1 MSQYSSAFEFNE
13 FYLEFLAYHYVS
25 NRFQTFLLD
34 SEYERMKCGI
44 TPDHSSIHKI
54 GSYNTLTQTTI
65 LAKYQANTI
74 LNNSTLS
81 NSTSPTSVTCIW
93 ENIQKVHYNSP
104 KVFNFNYIKIQDI
117 VLKSSSAIKKIK
129 LKRYYTRESLCTGP
143 IHDLDLIAQSNDDSW
158 YPVPLKSAID
168 YYGDL
173 DLLHPSQF
181 EVIISVYVFVHSSH
195 IRTTQKVL

>member
-1 MSQYSSAFEFNE
+1 MSQYPSAFEFNE

-44 TPDHSSIHKI
+44 TPYHSSIHKI
-54 GSYNTLTQTTI
+54 GSYNTLKQTTI
-65 LAKYQANTI
+65 LAKYQANII
-74 LNNSTLS
+74 LINSTLS

-143 IHDLDLIAQSNDDSW
+143 VHDLD
-158 YPVPLKSAID
+158 
-168 YYGDL
+168 
-173 DLLHPSQF
+173 
-181 EVIISVYVFVHSSH
+181 
-195 IRTTQKVL
+195 